1 MKGFLKLIQ
10 KLKNNFYF
18 PFAIL
23 GIIIFLISIC
33 ADLLLFFN
41 FNKTA
46 TLSIK
51 SDLPKII
58 YYPDFKKTEPINV
71 SAQSYL
77 VADATTQKIIAS
89 KNLNLHFSPASTTK
103 IMTAL
108 IGLNYFKL
116 NQILTIKSSNIVPVV
131 AGFIPG
137 QKITFENLLY
147 AMLLPSANDA
157 AVAIADNYPGG
168 KKAFVKE
175 MNMKANVLHL
185 YDTRFSDP
193 VGLNDDGDFTTPL
206 DLFRL
211 SSFALKNEVFKKI
224 VSTKE
229 KIIYTVDK
237 SASFD
242 LINLNEL
249 LGTDGVFGI
258 KTGYTQDA
266 GQVLVTAL
274 NKDGHTI
281 IIIVMYSQD
290 RFADTRAL
298 INDVVDNT
306 NYLSIDL

>member
-10 KLKNNFYF
+10 KQKNSFYF

-23 GIIIFLISIC
+23 GITVFVFCVCLDIFLFYSFKQTFT
-33 ADLLLFFN
+33 LYLRPN
-41 FNKTA
+41 F
-46 TLSIK
+46 
-51 SDLPKII
+51 PKII
-58 YYPDFKKTEPINV
+58 YYPKFNKKV
-71 SAQSYL
+71 SIDVFSQSYL
-77 VADATTQKIIAS
+77 VADVTTQKIIVS

-108 IGLNYFKL
+108 VSLNYFKI
-116 NQILTIKSSNIVPVV
+116 NQILTIKSSNITPVV

-168 KKAFVKE
+168 SKTFVKA
-175 MNMKANVLHL
+175 MNMKANALHL
-185 YDTRFSDP
+185 YDTHFSDP
-193 VGLNDDGDFTTPL
+193 VGLNDDSDFTTPL

-211 SSFALKNEVFKKI
+211 SSEAIKNSTFRKI
-224 VSTKE
+224 ISTKE

-237 SASFD
+237 STSFD

-249 LGTDGVFGI
+249 LGWKGVFGI

-266 GQVLVTAL
+266 GQVLVTSL
-274 NKDGHTI
+274 NKDGHII
-281 IIIVMYSQD
+281 IIIVMYSKD
-290 RFADTRAL
+290 RFLDTKTL

-306 NYLSIDL
+306 NYLPIDL